1 MGTFESARGG
11 VWCLLTVWQYIDA
24 LRFPLQLQIIGAGA
38 AVQWDEAEG
47 CPGDDPS
54 IRPHLEMMTGGGSS
68 QRANKLRF
76 TIEQA
81 LAAPYNR
88 M

>member
-24 LRFPLQLQIIGAGA
+24 RRFPLQLQIIGAGA

-54 IRPHLEMMTGGGSS
+54 IRPHLEMMTGGAVGGA
-68 QRANKLRF
+68 RRP
-76 TIEQA
+76 TRPA
-81 LAAPYNR
+81 LT
-88 M
+88 MHLGFVT